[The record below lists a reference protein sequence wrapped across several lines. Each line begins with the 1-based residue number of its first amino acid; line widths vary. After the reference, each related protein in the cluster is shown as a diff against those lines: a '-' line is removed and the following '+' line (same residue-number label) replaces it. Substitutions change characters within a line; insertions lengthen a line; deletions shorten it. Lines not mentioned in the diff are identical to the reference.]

1 MSLRQIEEVMKDSGG
16 RVGDKKDNLISK
28 LHDDDSGNP
37 AGAGKTDSSSALQLF
52 LNHIPISS
60 IPGIRNPPVLE
71 LKTGD
76 SLRDAI
82 RLLYEKNVSG
92 APIADVVV
100 DPNAAARR
108 FSDRYIGFID
118 FASMLLWSLER
129 SEKDQI
135 NTEGDG
141 DDNEASSSGIFSM
154 LEQNPHIGQTKVGE
168 LAKSFLWDPFLPV
181 NLDDTLFHV
190 LLLLSKHRLKVVPV
204 IEQSDSQVIGFVTQN
219 AVIQLLLQ
227 SSGLEWFDNIANKA
241 LTEFRLENEDRVPQ
255 AFEDQS
261 IAEALHILWE
271 SQISAVAVVNRET
284 NRLTGCVRS
293 SDVHLLLDN
302 GHLFHNR
309 KSISVEQFIH
319 LDGGKLD
326 SDPTIEQD
334 LGALLLE
341 GILRLKNSFLPRMDL
356 PVINKK
362 TDTLKQAMKNM
373 AETKSNF
380 SFLVDERQQATGVL
394 TLREIIVQFAPPCV
408 DSRINGVGFF
418 ESALEQSGCHVE
430 GGSIVC
436 NH

>member
-1 MSLRQIEEVMKDSGG
+1 MSLRQIEEVMKDSAG

-28 LHDDDSGNP
+28 LHDDDSSYS

-82 RLLYEKNVSG
+82 HLLYKKNVSG

-129 SEKDQI
+129 
-135 NTEGDG
+135 
-141 DDNEASSSGIFSM
+141 
-154 LEQNPHIGQTKVGE
+154 
-168 LAKSFLWDPFLPV
+168 
-181 NLDDTLFHV
+181 
-190 LLLLSKHRLKVVPV
+190 
-204 IEQSDSQVIGFVTQN
+204 
-219 AVIQLLLQ
+219 
-227 SSGLEWFDNIANKA
+227 
-241 LTEFRLENEDRVPQ
+241 RLENEDRVPQ

-261 IAEALHILWE
+261 MAEALHILWE

-293 SDVHLLLDN
+293 SDVHLLDN

-309 KSISVEQFIH
+309 KSMSVEQFIH

-326 SDPTIEQD
+326 PDPTIEQD
-334 LGALLLE
+334 LGAFLLE

-380 SFLVDERQQATGVL
+380 SFLVDERQRATGVL